1 MGSPSGTLLFELLLT
16 LSITSVAKKK
26 VFISRLTRNSRL
38 LFCSIGKRNHA
49 FYFEMKKK
57 EKSANFL
64 FSFIIQRP

>member
-1 MGSPSGTLLFELLLT
+1 MGSPSGTLLFELFLT

-49 FYFEMKKK
+49 FYFEMKNKK
-57 EKSANFL
+57 E
-64 FSFIIQRP
+64 REVC